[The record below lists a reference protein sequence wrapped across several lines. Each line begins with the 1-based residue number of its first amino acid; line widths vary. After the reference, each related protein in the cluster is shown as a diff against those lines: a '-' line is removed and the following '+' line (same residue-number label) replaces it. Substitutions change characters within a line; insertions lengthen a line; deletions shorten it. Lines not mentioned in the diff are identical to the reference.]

1 MESGQK
7 IGFQNINSPTEEKLS
22 DEAFKREI
30 DEYDIL
36 FLCKTWL
43 HKENINNLSH
53 SDGYLCNFVFK
64 NKRRKKGRPL
74 GKILVYLRSEFNNV
88 VFVFDKSNE
97 NILSIKIGKNSS
109 DNKSNAYIIYVYSSP
124 KMSTYIKENK
134 CIILELIQKQL
145 AKF

>member
-36 FLCKTWL
+36 FLCETWL

-74 GKILVYLRSEFNNV
+74 GKILVYLRSEINNV

-124 KMSTYIKENK
+124 KISMYIKENK

>member
-1 MESGQK
+1 M
-7 IGFQNINSPTEEKLS
+7 
-22 DEAFKREI
+22 
-30 DEYDIL
+30 
-36 FLCKTWL
+36 
-43 HKENINNLSH
+43 
-53 SDGYLCNFVFK
+53 CNFVFK

-124 KMSTYIKENK
+124 KISTYIKENK

>member
-1 MESGQK
+1 M
-7 IGFQNINSPTEEKLS
+7 
-22 DEAFKREI
+22 
-30 DEYDIL
+30 
-36 FLCKTWL
+36 
-43 HKENINNLSH
+43 
-53 SDGYLCNFVFK
+53 CNFVFK

-124 KMSTYIKENK
+124 KISMYIKENK

-145 AKF
+145 AKFKNRATLL